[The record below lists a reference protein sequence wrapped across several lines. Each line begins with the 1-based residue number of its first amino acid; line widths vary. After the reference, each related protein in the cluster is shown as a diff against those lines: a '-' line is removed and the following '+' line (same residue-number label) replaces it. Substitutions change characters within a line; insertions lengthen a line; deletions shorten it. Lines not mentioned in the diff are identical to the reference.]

1 VDAHR
6 LKVFASVYRN
16 RSFSRASDELRLSQ
30 PTVSEHVKA
39 LEESLGVRLFD
50 RLGRGIAPTS
60 EAALL
65 YPRAMEVLEKMES
78 IREAVRLSSE
88 HPAGEVLAGAS
99 TIPGTYIIPRAAAD
113 FRSRYPNIS
122 FTVLI
127 EDSARIAR
135 MVAEQELLLGFVG
148 ARMSERGLRY
158 EPFVEDR
165 LCLAMRRD
173 LAPKGPVK
181 LDALM
186 ELPFIL
192 REEGS
197 GTRKTLEHHLRE
209 HGTSTGAL
217 KVSAT
222 LGSTASVKEALKAG
236 LGVSVLSWIAVK
248 EELRDGSL
256 KEIKVRELDMVR
268 NFYIITR
275 RGRTIPRAYHLFL
288 EHLRMPFSGRG
299 TGGRQSRRERP
310 P

>member
-65 YPRAMEVLEKMES
+65 YPQAMEVLEKMES

-135 MVAEQELLLGFVG
+135 MVAEQELLLGFIG
-148 ARMSERGLRY
+148 ARMSERGLHY
-158 EPFVEDR
+158 EPFVEDK

-197 GTRKTLEHHLRE
+197 GTRKTLSR
-209 HGTSTGAL
+209 
-217 KVSAT
+217 
-222 LGSTASVKEALKAG
+222 
-236 LGVSVLSWIAVK
+236 
-248 EELRDGSL
+248 
-256 KEIKVRELDMVR
+256 
-268 NFYIITR
+268 
-275 RGRTIPRAYHLFL
+275 PRWAQPH
-288 EHLRMPFSGRG
+288 R
-299 TGGRQSRRERP
+299 
-310 P
+310 